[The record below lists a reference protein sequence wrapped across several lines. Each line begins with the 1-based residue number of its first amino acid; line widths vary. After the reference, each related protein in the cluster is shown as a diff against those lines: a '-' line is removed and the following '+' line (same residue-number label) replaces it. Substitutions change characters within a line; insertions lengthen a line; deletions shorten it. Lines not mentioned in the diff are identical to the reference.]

1 MKPGVALNQLERHR
15 FDFNKNVKIGVAF
28 PLDETNM
35 FQGTESIKDQIKSNI
50 LNVLLT
56 YPGERINL
64 PNYGI
69 GLKKLVFEQN
79 VDLPSLK
86 DKIEKQAESYLP
98 NLNIREVTTTR
109 SEDEHS
115 IFISITYS
123 VKTTGETDTIQ
134 INYN

>member
-1 MKPGVALNQLERHR
+1 MPLINSIKKQNPLDINKNITIGVAL
-15 FDFNKNVKIGVAF
+15 

-35 FQGTESIKDQIKSNI
+35 FKGTKNTTEQLKTNFLS
-50 LNVLLT
+50 LLLT

-86 DKIEKQAESYLP
+86 DKIEKQAEFYLP

-123 VKTTGETDTIQ
+123 VKSTGETDTIQ

>member
-1 MKPGVALNQLERHR
+1 MPLTTSLTKQNTLDINKDITIGVAL
-15 FDFNKNVKIGVAF
+15 

-35 FQGTESIKDQIKSNI
+35 FKGTTTTSEQSKTNLLS
-50 LNVLLT
+50 LLLT

-69 GLKKLVFEQN
+69 GLKQLVFETKI
-79 VDLPSLK
+79 DLPSLK
-86 DKIEKQAESYLP
+86 DKIENQVEFYLP
-98 NLNIREVTTTR
+98 NLKIREVTTTR
-109 SEDEHS
+109 SEDEHT

-123 VKTTGETDTIQ
+123 VRSTGETDTIQ

>member
-1 MKPGVALNQLERHR
+1 MPLTTSLTKQNTLDINKDITIGVAL
-15 FDFNKNVKIGVAF
+15 

-35 FQGTESIKDQIKSNI
+35 FKGTETTSEQSKTNLLS
-50 LNVLLT
+50 LLLT

-69 GLKKLVFEQN
+69 GLKKLVFETN
-79 VDLPSLK
+79 VDLSSLK
-86 DKIEKQAESYLP
+86 DKIEKQAEFYLP